1 MSVGG
6 TEGFV
11 DVVVR
16 GNKKNAS
23 LVRVGGGKE
32 SVGAQRAGSKDAGGG
47 RGGRGYDR
55 MAWAYD
61 SVGFRNRLSPE
72 RGVRAGAKETPWL
85 VISPN
90 VDNVDGLWPLPLVV
104 VVGEAP

>member
-1 MSVGG
+1 
-6 TEGFV
+6 
-11 DVVVR
+11 
-16 GNKKNAS
+16 
-23 LVRVGGGKE
+23 
-32 SVGAQRAGSKDAGGG
+32 
-47 RGGRGYDR
+47 